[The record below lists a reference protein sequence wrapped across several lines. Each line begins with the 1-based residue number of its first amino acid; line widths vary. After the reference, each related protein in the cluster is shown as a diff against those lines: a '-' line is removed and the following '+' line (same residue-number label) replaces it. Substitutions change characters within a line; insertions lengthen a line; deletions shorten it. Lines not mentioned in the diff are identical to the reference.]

1 MKAHPKRMEH
11 EGVRIDIEQIR
22 REYRPSKGTRSYS
35 RPGLDEAREWF
46 LKRVMNNFKLSNFR
60 DTLKSLSRQPAGLS
74 SKYMSGNQRI
84 RQHSRRSAMQNS
96 PERPAG
102 RVGQLLESGSNK
114 VRPQV
119 FKDTMKI
126 SPSRTMLPHFLVVP
140 WWIVFVVLGATA
152 VVSVSYSE
160 GEEHQV
166 TEQTSQENQD
176 VVSDE
181 MDEEPT
187 EEGTLIQQLQ
197 NRLKEL
203 QEREQRL
210 QQKQERVEGLQR
222 DVEALAARQ
231 TKEAERLQKR
241 AAELEAKSKTKKKD
255 DPSLRHLVK
264 VYNAMDPEE
273 AALRIEKMDEHLA
286 LEILAGIK
294 DKKAAV
300 VLAGVNPKKAAML
313 SQGLR
318 NFSSMKK
325 E

>member
-1 MKAHPKRMEH
+1 
-11 EGVRIDIEQIR
+11 
-22 REYRPSKGTRSYS
+22 
-35 RPGLDEAREWF
+35 
-46 LKRVMNNFKLSNFR
+46 
-60 DTLKSLSRQPAGLS
+60 
-74 SKYMSGNQRI
+74 
-84 RQHSRRSAMQNS
+84 MQNPPGRS
-96 PERPAG
+96 AG

-114 VRPQV
+114 VRPQL

-126 SPSRTMLPHFLVVP
+126 SPRQPAGLSSKSMAGNQRGREHSSWVTMQKPPSRTMLPHFLVVP

-166 TEQTSQENQD
+166 TEEISQGNQGIATH
-176 VVSDE
+176 E
-181 MDEEPT
+181 MEEEVT
-187 EEGTLIQQLQ
+187 EEGALIQQLQ

-203 QEREQRL
+203 NEREQRL
-210 QQKQERVEGLQR
+210 QQKQERIEGLQR

-231 TKEAERLQKR
+231 TKEAERLQKK

-286 LEILAGIK
+286 LEILSGIK

-300 VLAGVNPKKAAML
+300 VLAGVNP
-313 SQGLR
+313 LR
-318 NFSSMKK
+318 RQRRSHRGCVTLAV
-325 E
+325 